1 VMILFSTS
9 IWKRAGFREYRLSG
23 GCKFVV
29 PTLGEGYDSQATAP
43 NRKSLLE
50 RTSTLMEAS
59 LSAANRNRFLPHP
72 RSMLERFV
80 QSETSGSVLL
90 FGATVV
96 ALVWANSPWS
106 ASYFA
111 LWKLPLKIG
120 RPLFSM
126 DLHHWIDDGLMVL
139 FFLVVGLE
147 IKREIVKGELSSFR
161 QAALPIM
168 AALGGMIFPALLY
181 FALNRSG
188 LEARGWGIPMATDI
202 GFAMGVLALLG
213 KRIPSSLRVF
223 MLALAIVDDVG
234 AILAIAFFYTPK
246 ISLSALAVAGGLL
259 ALLVAVAM
267 RRAPISVYMI
277 VGFFFW
283 AAVLSSGVHATI
295 AGVVL
300 GLVAPIKPKFRPEE
314 LAESAEPLLR
324 NFRTQILSKD
334 KSTAEATLTEL
345 DQLLRGTDSIAERLE
360 RSVHPWVCFLVLPLF
375 ALASA
380 GVALSTEQLKLAFS
394 SPIALGVFLG
404 LVVGKAVGITAFSF
418 LAVQSRISE
427 MADGLTWAGIAGIG
441 ILAGVG
447 LTVALFIS
455 GLSFAD
461 ETLVATAKVAVLAAS
476 LAAGTIGYLYLRFS
490 LKDDSVRS

>member
-1 VMILFSTS
+1 
-9 IWKRAGFREYRLSG
+9 
-23 GCKFVV
+23 
-29 PTLGEGYDSQATAP
+29 
-43 NRKSLLE
+43 
-50 RTSTLMEAS
+50 
-59 LSAANRNRFLPHP
+59 
-72 RSMLERFV
+72 MLERFV
-80 QSETSGSVLL
+80 QSETSSSVLL
-90 FGATVV
+90 FGATIV

-111 LWKLPLKIG
+111 LWKLPVQIG
-120 RPLFSM
+120 RRPLLSM

-168 AALGGMIFPALLY
+168 AALGGMIIPAILY
-181 FALNRSG
+181 FTFNRSG
-188 LEARGWGIPMATDI
+188 PGARGWGIPMATDI
-202 GFAMGVLALLG
+202 GFAMGILALLG

-234 AILAIAFFYTPK
+234 AILVIAFFYTPK

-259 ALLVAVAM
+259 ALLVVISV
-267 RRAPISVYMI
+267 RRAPVSVYAV

-295 AGVVL
+295 AGVIL
-300 GLVAPIKPKFRPEE
+300 GLIAPIKPKFRPEE

-324 NFRTQILSKD
+324 NFRAQISSQE
-334 KSTAEATLTEL
+334 KSSAEATLSAL

-360 RSVHPWVCFLVLPLF
+360 RSVHPWVCYLVLPLF

-380 GVALSTEQLKLAFS
+380 GVNLSTEKLKLAIA
-394 SPIALGVFLG
+394 SPIALGILLG
-404 LVVGKAVGITAFSF
+404 LVLGKAVGITAFSF
-418 LAVQSRISE
+418 LAVQSKIAG
-427 MADGLTWAGIAGIG
+427 MAEGLTWPGIAGVG

-447 LTVALFIS
+447 FTVALFIS
-455 GLSFAD
+455 SLSFTD
-461 ETLVATAKVAVLAAS
+461 DDLVATAKVAVLVAS
-476 LAAGTIGYLYLRFS
+476 LAAGSIGYFYLRFALRDTS
-490 LKDDSVRS
+490 L

>member
-1 VMILFSTS
+1 
-9 IWKRAGFREYRLSG
+9 
-23 GCKFVV
+23 
-29 PTLGEGYDSQATAP
+29 
-43 NRKSLLE
+43 
-50 RTSTLMEAS
+50 METF
-59 LSAANRNRFLPHP
+59 LSAGNQNRFLPHP

-80 QSETSGSVLL
+80 QSETSGSVAL
-90 FGATVV
+90 FGATVA

-120 RPLFSM
+120 RHPLFSM

-161 QAALPIM
+161 QAALPVM
-168 AALGGMIFPALLY
+168 AALGGMVLPALLY

-188 LEARGWGIPMATDI
+188 PGARGWGIPMATDI

-213 KRIPSSLRVF
+213 KRTPSSLRVF

-234 AILAIAFFYTPK
+234 AILVIAFFYTPK
-246 ISLSALAVAGGLL
+246 ISLTALAAAGGLL
-259 ALLVAVAM
+259 ALLVAVAI
-267 RRAPISVYMI
+267 RRAPISVYMV

-295 AGVVL
+295 AGVIL
-300 GLVAPIKPKFRPEE
+300 GLIAPIKPKFRPEE

-324 NFRTQILSKD
+324 NFRTQISSKD
-334 KSTAEATLTEL
+334 KSSAEATLTEL

-380 GVALSTEQLKLAFS
+380 GVALSTEQVKLAFS
-394 SPIALGVFLG
+394 SPIALGIFLG
-404 LVVGKAVGITAFSF
+404 LVVGKVVGITAFSF
-418 LAVQSRISE
+418 LAVQSKIAE
-427 MADGLTWAGIAGIG
+427 MADSLTWAGIAGIG
-441 ILAGVG
+441 ILAGLG
-447 LTVALFIS
+447 FTVALFIS

-461 ETLVATAKVAVLAAS
+461 ETLVPTAKVAVIAAS
-476 LAAGTIGYLYLRFS
+476 LASGIIGYFCLRLS
-490 LKDDSVRS
+490 LKDNSVRS

>member
-1 VMILFSTS
+1 
-9 IWKRAGFREYRLSG
+9 
-23 GCKFVV
+23 
-29 PTLGEGYDSQATAP
+29 
-43 NRKSLLE
+43 
-50 RTSTLMEAS
+50 
-59 LSAANRNRFLPHP
+59 
-72 RSMLERFV
+72 MLERFV
-80 QSETSGSVLL
+80 QSETSSSVLL

-111 LWKLPLKIG
+111 LWKLPVQIG
-120 RPLFSM
+120 RRPLLSM

-168 AALGGMIFPALLY
+168 AALGGMIIPAILY
-181 FALNRSG
+181 FAFNRSG
-188 LEARGWGIPMATDI
+188 PGARGWGIPMATDI

-234 AILAIAFFYTPK
+234 AILVIAFFYTPK
-246 ISLSALAVAGGLL
+246 ISLSALAVAGGFL
-259 ALLVAVAM
+259 ALLVVISV
-267 RRAPISVYMI
+267 RRAPVSVYAV

-295 AGVVL
+295 AGVIL
-300 GLVAPIKPKFRPEE
+300 GFIAPIKPKFRPEE
-314 LAESAEPLLR
+314 LAQSAEPLLR
-324 NFRTQILSKD
+324 NFRAQISSQEKSSAETTLS
-334 KSTAEATLTEL
+334 AL

-360 RSVHPWVCFLVLPLF
+360 RSVHPWVCYVVLPLF

-380 GVALSTEQLKLAFS
+380 GVNLSTEKLKLAIS
-394 SPIALGVFLG
+394 SPIALGILLG
-404 LVVGKAVGITAFSF
+404 LVLGKAVGITAFSF
-418 LAVQSRISE
+418 LAVQSKIAG
-427 MADGLTWAGIAGIG
+427 MAEGLTWPGIAGVG

-447 LTVALFIS
+447 FTVALFIS
-455 GLSFAD
+455 SLSFAD
-461 ETLVATAKVAVLAAS
+461 DALIATAKVAVIVAS
-476 LAAGTIGYLYLRFS
+476 LAAGSIGYLYLRFALRDTS
-490 LKDDSVRS
+490 L